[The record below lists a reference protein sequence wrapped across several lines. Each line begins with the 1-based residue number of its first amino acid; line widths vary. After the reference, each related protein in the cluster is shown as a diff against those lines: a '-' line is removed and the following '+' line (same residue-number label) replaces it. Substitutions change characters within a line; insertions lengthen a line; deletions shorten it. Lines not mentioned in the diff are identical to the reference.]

1 VSDPTWKRDEV
12 VGTQAA
18 PTWAMYAEAMNKF
31 RRSAS
36 SFMEHVH
43 LLTEARMAYQEAL
56 TVGNE
61 LRNRLDSGDQVLS
74 SVMTQLEQV
83 INDHL
88 SEPVVDRKRPELVRE
103 EQVRGKNAAT
113 GTDRNFP

>member
-1 VSDPTWKRDEV
+1 
-12 VGTQAA
+12 
-18 PTWAMYAEAMNKF
+18 
-31 RRSAS
+31 
-36 SFMEHVH
+36 
-43 LLTEARMAYQEAL
+43 MAYQEAL